1 MIDSLARGS
10 VLVDVLRVGPFFVFF
25 CSPLSYSNLRSDS
38 QWSIYLYL
46 GQIVVLIT
54 DSLVRVLTG
63 SGLSSFFVFICVM

>member
-10 VLVDVLRVGPFFVFF
+10 VLVDVLRVGPSFVFF